1 MTPQEAAFLM
11 FAGENADKDEK
22 KKTATEDERR
32 YDKFNSKA
40 GSRSILSTKSHCAQ
54 EIQRL
59 DENRCRSWIIVGFA
73 RSTILSFGA

>member
-1 MTPQEAAFLM
+1 M
-11 FAGENADKDEK
+11 FAGKNAGKDEK
-22 KKTATEDERR
+22 KKTATKDERR

-40 GSRSILSTKSHCAQ
+40 GSRSILFTKSYCAQ

-73 RSTILSFGA
+73 RSTIWSFCA